1 MRQLTAFRK
10 ILLALAFLLFTV
22 IGAAYAK
29 ISLAIPDEMV
39 LIEGEEYNYHIKS
52 ILPISIKTDS
62 EGLIKL
68 GGRSAASKS
77 GHLALTRPAALT
89 TTKGGKAKLNLNLF
103 GIVPVKTVNINI
115 VPKKEV
121 IACGNTIGVKMEL
134 DGILVIGISDV
145 ERDGGQKTVPARN
158 TGIKPGVV
166 ITAVNGKIIK
176 KIYELI
182 EAIDQSQGKPIKISY
197 LEGNAKKETTI
208 TPVLSSEDRK
218 YHIGLWVRDST
229 AGIGTLTFYDKD
241 TRLFGALGHGI
252 TDIDTGTLMKVG
264 YGEILESSVL
274 GVKSGRSGEPGEL
287 KGIFS
292 DGTRLGMIELNCETG
307 IYGKLDEAVLDKIGG
322 KLYPVGV
329 RADIKEGKATI
340 LSNIDGKKT
349 EEYTIEIQKI
359 SNQNLNGTKGMVIKV
374 TDERLL
380 NVTGGIVQGMSGSP
394 IIQNGKIVGAVTHV
408 LVNDPTRGYGIFIEA
423 MLKNIGG

>member
-10 ILLALAFLLFTV
+10 ILLALAFLFFTV

-52 ILPISIKTDS
+52 ILPISIKTDK
-62 EGLIKL
+62 EGILQLDGKTI
-68 GGRSAASKS
+68 ASTRGS
-77 GHLALTRPAALT
+77 MALSRPAALS
-89 TTKGGKAKLNLNLF
+89 TTKGGKVKLNLKFF
-103 GIVPVKTVNINI
+103 GIVPAKTVNINI
-115 VPKKEV
+115 VPKKQV
-121 IACGNTIGVKMEL
+121 VACGNTIGVRMEL
-134 DGILVIGISDV
+134 QGILVIGISDV
-145 ERDGGQKTVPARN
+145 EREGGQKAVPAKN
-158 TGIKPGVV
+158 TGLKPGVI
-166 ITAVNGKIIK
+166 ITSVNGKTIK
-176 KIYELI
+176 SIKELVG
-182 EAIDQSQGKPIKISY
+182 AIDESQGKPLKLSY
-197 LEGNAKKETTI
+197 YEGNAKRETSI
-208 TPVLSSEDRK
+208 TPVMSTEDKK

-292 DGTRLGMIELNCETG
+292 EGTRLGTIELNSDTG
-307 IYGKLDEAVLDKIGG
+307 IYGKLDEDVLDKIGG
-322 KLYPVGV
+322 RVYPVGV
-329 RADIKEGKATI
+329 RADITEGEASI

-349 EEYTIEIQKI
+349 EEYSIEIQKI
-359 SNQNLNGTKGMVIKV
+359 SNQNLNGSKGMVIKV
-374 TDERLL
+374 TDSRLL
-380 NVTGGIVQGMSGSP
+380 DVTGGIVQGMSGSP
-394 IIQNGKIVGAVTHV
+394 IIQNGKIIGAVTHV

-423 MLKNIGG
+423 MLKNIGS

>member
-10 ILLALAFLLFTV
+10 ILLALAFLFFTV

-52 ILPISIKTDS
+52 ILPISIKTDK
-62 EGLIKL
+62 EGILQLDGKTI
-68 GGRSAASKS
+68 ASTRGS
-77 GHLALTRPAALT
+77 MALSRPAALS
-89 TTKGGKAKLNLNLF
+89 TTKGGKVKLNLKFF
-103 GIVPVKTVNINI
+103 GIVPAKTVNINI
-115 VPKKEV
+115 VPKKQV
-121 IACGNTIGVKMEL
+121 VACGNTIGVRMEL
-134 DGILVIGISDV
+134 QGILVIGISDV
-145 ERDGGQKTVPARN
+145 EREGGQKAVPAKN
-158 TGIKPGVV
+158 TGLKPGVI
-166 ITAVNGKIIK
+166 ITSVNGKTIK
-176 KIYELI
+176 SIKELVG
-182 EAIDQSQGKPIKISY
+182 AIDESQGKPLKLSY
-197 LEGNAKKETTI
+197 YEGNAKRETSI
-208 TPVLSSEDRK
+208 TPVMSTEDKK

-229 AGIGTLTFYDKD
+229 AGIGTLTFYDMD

-292 DGTRLGMIELNCETG
+292 EGTRLGTIELNSDTG
-307 IYGKLDEAVLDKIGG
+307 IYGKLDEDVLDKIGG
-322 KLYPVGV
+322 RVYPVGV
-329 RADIKEGKATI
+329 RADITEGEASI

-349 EEYTIEIQKI
+349 EEYSIEIQKI
-359 SNQNLNGTKGMVIKV
+359 SNQNLNGSKGMVIKV
-374 TDERLL
+374 TDSRLL
-380 NVTGGIVQGMSGSP
+380 DVTGGIVQGMSGSP
-394 IIQNGKIVGAVTHV
+394 IIQNGKIIGAVTHV

-423 MLKNIGG
+423 MLKNIGS